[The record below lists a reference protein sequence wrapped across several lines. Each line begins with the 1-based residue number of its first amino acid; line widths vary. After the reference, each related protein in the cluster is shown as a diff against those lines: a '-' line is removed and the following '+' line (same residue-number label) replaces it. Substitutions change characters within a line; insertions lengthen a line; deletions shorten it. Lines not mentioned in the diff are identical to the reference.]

1 MAKVANPVRGYLS
14 CPVCQS
20 VATVHQVGEGKLIE
34 LGEPPKN
41 NRNLGLLYY
50 KCPKCGNSAM
60 SKEISSY
67 VEKHIQPES
76 NQVVTEEVTVDL
88 TEAVTVEGDIVTEEL
103 TVEELDA
110 QPLLDKVESVEV
122 TVDNS
127 DVKAPFLTPKRVATA
142 LGMLLLLFCGW
153 QKMKP
158 RTRVMA
164 SEPEANHG

>member
-76 NQVVTEEVTVDL
+76 NQVVTEEVTEKETVDPTDAPL
-88 TEAVTVEGDIVTEEL
+88 VLPELL
-103 TVEELDA
+103 TVEQMELEA
-110 QPLLDKVESVEV
+110 FQDKASSVEV
-122 TVDNS
+122 TVENS

-142 LGMLLLLFCGW
+142 LGMLLLLFWGW